1 MNVFGM
7 AVRNIGRNRT
17 RTFTT
22 VGAMAFACALMILY
36 SSLVEGFLNIMVRNA
51 VGMSISEIQIHA
63 KGYRNDPDLYKKIE
77 NYSGIISKLE
87 LEGFKASPR
96 LYGFGLAAAGSSS
109 SGVSLQG
116 VDIVREPGVTQLYSH
131 VAQGKWL
138 DKSDPKGVVIGGKLS
153 RSLGVGVGGEVII
166 ISQAADGSMAN
177 DLYTVRGILKSV
189 GEVIDRGGFLML
201 ASTFRELMVVPEGA
215 HEIAI
220 VRSDDGTTLN
230 QAMEKVIKIAPGLEV
245 KSWRELQPVIARMLD
260 TTDASLF
267 IMLLIT
273 YMAIGMV
280 TLNAIL
286 MSVFERI
293 REFGVMKAI
302 GVTPAQ
308 IVLIV
313 FTEALAQAVIACV
326 LALVAGL
333 SVSYYFQS
341 HGIDLSSISGVS
353 AVAAIG
359 GVAIDP
365 IWYTKVTLASV
376 TFPVVTLVV
385 IVVLAAI
392 YPAGKAA
399 LIQPVKAIHHI

>member
-131 VAQGKWL
+131 IAQGKWL